1 MIELKNWRVLMEVR
15 DRELGYESDHL
26 HRRLEIAVDLD
37 AGWAVKLD
45 MALGKA
51 KNVVDLERTG
61 DVLWVD
67 LTRDILASDGLYRC
81 QLRGLKGD
89 TVAHSNQFELLVSG
103 SINAAEAFPS
113 VEPSELAQMEAR
125 VTQAK
130 ADAVAAADRAE
141 AAAVHPPKLSE
152 DQTWMVWDL
161 ESGAYQD
168 TGVYSGGAAPNIGPD
183 GNWVVGGVDTGVSAT
198 GPRGEQ
204 GPIGPAGPQGEKG
217 DPGEQGPAGPKGDTG
232 EQGPQ
237 GPKGD
242 TGDTGPQGPAGA
254 DGVGLPTVT
263 AEDNGMYAG
272 VVDGAWGKVSA
283 VQPDWN
289 QNDPTAPDY
298 VKNRPCYT
306 STNKITWDGDTTGK
320 ASVMNMLYRVAPA
333 TIYPDTLY
341 ALVTT
346 NANGT
351 ITEEQLGIDDSC
363 EGYFVFGQAVIIC
376 YDSTKTF
383 MGQSFPEA
391 GTYFVKNSEGMY
403 VSSFEITYVS
413 LQGKLDPYFLP
424 ETLPYVTA
432 SDAGKILM
440 VSDDGEWV
448 VATPPWS

>member
-1 MIELKNWRVLMEVR
+1 
-15 DRELGYESDHL
+15 
-26 HRRLEIAVDLD
+26 
-37 AGWAVKLD
+37 
-45 MALGKA
+45 
-51 KNVVDLERTG
+51 
-61 DVLWVD
+61 
-67 LTRDILASDGLYRC
+67 
-81 QLRGLKGD
+81 
-89 TVAHSNQFELLVSG
+89 
-103 SINAAEAFPS
+103 
-113 VEPSELAQMEAR
+113 
-125 VTQAK
+125 
-130 ADAVAAADRAE
+130 
-141 AAAVHPPKLSE
+141 
-152 DQTWMVWDL
+152 
-161 ESGAYQD
+161 
-168 TGVYSGGAAPNIGPD
+168 
-183 GNWVVGGVDTGVSAT
+183 
-198 GPRGEQ
+198 
-204 GPIGPAGPQGEKG
+204 
-217 DPGEQGPAGPKGDTG
+217 
-232 EQGPQ
+232 
-237 GPKGD
+237 
-242 TGDTGPQGPAGA
+242 
-254 DGVGLPTVT
+254 
-263 AEDNGMYAG
+263 MYAG

>member
-1 MIELKNWRVLMEVR
+1 MIRLDNWRVLMEVR

-61 DVLWVD
+61 DVLWVE

-103 SINAAEAFPS
+103 SINAVEAFPS

-141 AAAVHPPKLSE
+141 AAAVHPPKLSG

-217 DPGEQGPAGPKGDTG
+217 DPGEQGLQGIQGETGP
-232 EQGPQ
+232 QGPQ

-283 VQPDWN
+283 PGGGGAMQVIKN
-289 QNDPTAPDY
+289 ISLTEAVVKIELGISATDY
-298 VKNRPCYT
+298 AYML
-306 STNKITWDGDTTGK
+306 ILI
-320 ASVMNMLYRVAPA
+320 SVPA
-333 TIYPDTLY
+333 TGSGGTTNYWLGDSIHQISSNLAWYQAYTNAIAASALEIFKLSDNTIWTKLQLGATPTTRDAMKAYGVETSVGTGLYLQQQNSSNSFPVGTTVKVY
-341 ALVTT
+341 AL
-346 NANGT
+346 
-351 ITEEQLGIDDSC
+351 I
-363 EGYFVFGQAVIIC
+363 
-376 YDSTKTF
+376 
-383 MGQSFPEA
+383 
-391 GTYFVKNSEGMY
+391 
-403 VSSFEITYVS
+403 
-413 LQGKLDPYFLP
+413 
-424 ETLPYVTA
+424 
-432 SDAGKILM
+432 
-440 VSDDGEWV
+440 
-448 VATPPWS
+448 

>member
-1 MIELKNWRVLMEVR
+1 MKLKATGQTLELVEPERLISGSVEIYTAAFEFDAAWDGYAKTAVFRDDSHRTVEVALTGNCCTVPWEILRAGRYIHIGIYGVNGGKRYPTIYTANGFRVLDGALPANPSQPPSPTE
-15 DRELGYESDHL
+15 YEQLLSMIGDTAAL
-26 HRRLEIAVDLD
+26 KTTDKSSLVAAINEIYQAGGGGQSVTDARVDD
-37 AGWAVKLD
+37 NG
-45 MALGKA
+45 
-51 KNVVDLERTG
+51 DLIIT
-61 DVLWVD
+61 L
-67 LTRDILASDGLYRC
+67 SDGNTL
-81 QLRGLKGD
+81 
-89 TVAHSNQFELLVSG
+89 
-103 SINAAEAFPS
+103 NAG
-113 VEPSELAQMEAR
+113 
-125 VTQAK
+125 
-130 ADAVAAADRAE
+130 
-141 AAAVHPPKLSE
+141 H
-152 DQTWMVWDL
+152 
-161 ESGAYQD
+161 
-168 TGVYSGGAAPNIGPD
+168 
-183 GNWVVGGVDTGVSAT
+183 VVGA
-198 GPRGEQ
+198 Q
-204 GPIGPAGPQGEKG
+204 GPAGP
-217 DPGEQGPAGPKGDTG
+217 PGEQGPRGQQG
-232 EQGPQ
+232 EQGPT

-289 QNDPTAPDY
+289 QNDPTAPDH

-333 TIYPDTLY
+333 AIYPNTLY

-351 ITEEQLGIDDSC
+351 ITEKQLGINDSC

-391 GTYFVKNSEGMY
+391 GTYFVKNPEGMY

-413 LQGKLDPYFLP
+413 LQGKLNHYFLP
-424 ETLPYVTA
+424 EILPYVTA

>member
-1 MIELKNWRVLMEVR
+1 MIELKNWWVSLDLGDRVI
-15 DRELGYESDHL
+15 GYESDHL
-26 HRRLEIAVDLD
+26 HRRLEIAADLD
-37 AGWAVKLD
+37 AGWGVKLD

-141 AAAVHPPKLSE
+141 AAAVHPPKLSG

-217 DPGEQGPAGPKGDTG
+217 DPGEQGLQGIQGKTGP
-232 EQGPQ
+232 QGPQ

-283 VQPDWN
+283 PGGGGEWTLLWEHTFSESDVGTAYWEWN
-289 QNDPTAPDY
+289 VTDITEISVRTWGLQSNQTMGWQLKVNGVSLTNNVAVRNTDGIKHQIIHAIFAGAHWITRISTYDYDAMSASSLNNTASPTGA
-298 VKNRPCYT
+298 NM
-306 STNKITWDGDTTGK
+306 GDGK
-320 ASVMNMLYRVAPA
+320 AQ
-333 TIYPDTLY
+333 TIQFAQSAVQDYQIY
-341 ALVTT
+341 
-346 NANGT
+346 
-351 ITEEQLGIDDSC
+351 S
-363 EGYFVFGQAVIIC
+363 GQ
-376 YDSTKTF
+376 
-383 MGQSFPEA
+383 
-391 GTYFVKNSEGMY
+391 VK
-403 VSSFEITYVS
+403 I
-413 LQGKLDPYFLP
+413 
-424 ETLPYVTA
+424 
-432 SDAGKILM
+432 
-440 VSDDGEWV
+440 WV
-448 VATPPWS
+448 R

>member
-1 MIELKNWRVLMEVR
+1 MIRLDNWRVRMEVR

-26 HRRLEIAVDLD
+26 HRRLEIAADLD

-45 MALGKA
+45 MALGKV

-242 TGDTGPQGPAGA
+242 TGAQGLQGPKGDQGEPGIQGPQGPKGDTGDTGPQGPAGA

-283 VQPDWN
+283 PGGGREWTLLWEHTFSESDVGTAYWEWNVPDITEISVRTWGLQSN
-289 QNDPTAPDY
+289 QTMGWQLKVNGASLTNNVAVRNTDGIKHQIIHAIFAGAHWITRISTYDYDAMSASSLNNTASPTGA
-298 VKNRPCYT
+298 NM
-306 STNKITWDGDTTGK
+306 GDGK
-320 ASVMNMLYRVAPA
+320 AQ
-333 TIYPDTLY
+333 TIQFAQSAVQAYQIY
-341 ALVTT
+341 
-346 NANGT
+346 
-351 ITEEQLGIDDSC
+351 S
-363 EGYFVFGQAVIIC
+363 GQ
-376 YDSTKTF
+376 
-383 MGQSFPEA
+383 
-391 GTYFVKNSEGMY
+391 VK
-403 VSSFEITYVS
+403 I
-413 LQGKLDPYFLP
+413 
-424 ETLPYVTA
+424 
-432 SDAGKILM
+432 
-440 VSDDGEWV
+440 WV
-448 VATPPWS
+448 R

>member
-1 MIELKNWRVLMEVR
+1 MIELKNWWVSLDLGDRVI
-15 DRELGYESDHL
+15 GYESDHL
-26 HRRLEIAVDLD
+26 HRRLEIAADLD

-61 DVLWVD
+61 DVLWVE

-141 AAAVHPPKLSE
+141 AAAVHPPKLSG
-152 DQTWMVWDL
+152 DQTWMVGDL

-217 DPGEQGPAGPKGDTG
+217 DPGEQGLQGIQGETGP
-232 EQGPQ
+232 QGPQ

-283 VQPDWN
+283 PGGGGAMQVIKN
-289 QNDPTAPDY
+289 ISLTEAVVKIELGISATDY
-298 VKNRPCYT
+298 AYML
-306 STNKITWDGDTTGK
+306 ILI
-320 ASVMNMLYRVAPA
+320 SVPA
-333 TIYPDTLY
+333 TGSGGTTNYWLGDSIHQISSNLAWYQAYTNAIAASALEIFKLSDNTIWTKLQLGATPTTRDAMKAYGVETSVGTGLYLQQQNSSNSFPVGTTVKVY
-341 ALVTT
+341 AL
-346 NANGT
+346 
-351 ITEEQLGIDDSC
+351 I
-363 EGYFVFGQAVIIC
+363 
-376 YDSTKTF
+376 
-383 MGQSFPEA
+383 
-391 GTYFVKNSEGMY
+391 
-403 VSSFEITYVS
+403 
-413 LQGKLDPYFLP
+413 
-424 ETLPYVTA
+424 
-432 SDAGKILM
+432 
-440 VSDDGEWV
+440 
-448 VATPPWS
+448 

>member
-1 MIELKNWRVLMEVR
+1 MIELKNWRVRMEVR

-26 HRRLEIAVDLD
+26 HRRLEIAADLD
-37 AGWAVKLD
+37 AGGAVKLD
-45 MALGKA
+45 MALGKV

-61 DVLWVD
+61 DVLWVE

-103 SINAAEAFPS
+103 SINAVEAFPS

-217 DPGEQGPAGPKGDTG
+217 DPGEQGLQGIQGETGP
-232 EQGPQ
+232 QGPQ

-283 VQPDWN
+283 PGGGGEWTELLRNDGIVLDSAGVGSVQLTLTHQLSTYKEMMCAVECPANTKQYQPSSITVDGIQVAFYPGVVPAN
-289 QNDPTAPDY
+289 TMKQYLFHVTLFGDGSFAEYLSTATTD
-298 VKNRPCYT
+298 
-306 STNKITWDGDTTGK
+306 ILFGAFLGATTG
-320 ASVMNMLYRVAPA
+320 
-333 TIYPDTLY
+333 
-341 ALVTT
+341 
-346 NANGT
+346 GT
-351 ITEEQLGIDDSC
+351 R
-363 EGYFVFGQAVIIC
+363 Y
-376 YDSTKTF
+376 
-383 MGQSFPEA
+383 
-391 GTYFVKNSEGMY
+391 
-403 VSSFEITYVS
+403 
-413 LQGKLDPYFLP
+413 
-424 ETLPYVTA
+424 
-432 SDAGKILM
+432 GKIGVPTGQLRM
-440 VSDDGEWV
+440 DFNAADITGTVKV
-448 VATPPWS
+448 RILAR

>member
-1 MIELKNWRVLMEVR
+1 MIRLDNWRVRMEVR

-26 HRRLEIAVDLD
+26 HRRLEIAADLD

-61 DVLWVD
+61 DVLWVE

-103 SINAAEAFPS
+103 SINAVEAFPS

-141 AAAVHPPKLSE
+141 AAAVHPPKLSG

-217 DPGEQGPAGPKGDTG
+217 DPGEQGLQGIQGETGP
-232 EQGPQ
+232 QGPQ

-283 VQPDWN
+283 PGGGGEWTELLRNDGIVLDSAGVGSVQLTLTHQLSTYKEMMCAVECPANTKQYQPSSITVDGIQVAFYPGVVPAN
-289 QNDPTAPDY
+289 TMKQYLFHVTLFGDGSFAEYLSTATTD
-298 VKNRPCYT
+298 
-306 STNKITWDGDTTGK
+306 ILFGAFLGATTG
-320 ASVMNMLYRVAPA
+320 
-333 TIYPDTLY
+333 
-341 ALVTT
+341 
-346 NANGT
+346 GT
-351 ITEEQLGIDDSC
+351 R
-363 EGYFVFGQAVIIC
+363 Y
-376 YDSTKTF
+376 
-383 MGQSFPEA
+383 
-391 GTYFVKNSEGMY
+391 
-403 VSSFEITYVS
+403 
-413 LQGKLDPYFLP
+413 
-424 ETLPYVTA
+424 
-432 SDAGKILM
+432 GKIGVPTGQLRM
-440 VSDDGEWV
+440 DFNAADITGTVKV
-448 VATPPWS
+448 RILAR

>member
-1 MIELKNWRVLMEVR
+1 MIELKNWRVRMEVR

-26 HRRLEIAVDLD
+26 HRRLEIAADLD

-61 DVLWVD
+61 DVLWVE

-103 SINAAEAFPS
+103 SINAVEAFPS

-217 DPGEQGPAGPKGDTG
+217 DPGEQGLQGIQGETGP
-232 EQGPQ
+232 QGPQ

-283 VQPDWN
+283 PGGGGEWTELLRNDGIVLDSAGVGSVQLTLTHQLSTYKEMMCAVECPANTKQYQPSSITVDGIQVAFYPGVVPAN
-289 QNDPTAPDY
+289 TMKQYLFHVTLFGDGSFAEYLSTATTD
-298 VKNRPCYT
+298 
-306 STNKITWDGDTTGK
+306 ILFGAFLGATTG
-320 ASVMNMLYRVAPA
+320 
-333 TIYPDTLY
+333 
-341 ALVTT
+341 
-346 NANGT
+346 GT
-351 ITEEQLGIDDSC
+351 R
-363 EGYFVFGQAVIIC
+363 Y
-376 YDSTKTF
+376 
-383 MGQSFPEA
+383 
-391 GTYFVKNSEGMY
+391 
-403 VSSFEITYVS
+403 
-413 LQGKLDPYFLP
+413 
-424 ETLPYVTA
+424 
-432 SDAGKILM
+432 GKIGVPTGQLRM
-440 VSDDGEWV
+440 DFNAADITGTVKV
-448 VATPPWS
+448 RILAR

>member
-1 MIELKNWRVLMEVR
+1 MIRLDNWRVRMEVR

-26 HRRLEIAVDLD
+26 HRRLEIAADLD

-168 TGVYSGGAAPNIGPD
+168 TGVYSGGAAPNIGPG

-217 DPGEQGPAGPKGDTG
+217 DPGEQGLQGIQGETGP
-232 EQGPQ
+232 QGPQ

-272 VVDGAWGKVSA
+272 VVDGAWDKVSA
-283 VQPDWN
+283 PGGGGEWTELLRNDGIVLDSAGVGSVQLTLTHQLSTYKEMMCAVECPANTKQYQPSSITVDGIQVAFYPGVVPAN
-289 QNDPTAPDY
+289 TMKQYLFHVTLFGDGSFAEYLSTATTD
-298 VKNRPCYT
+298 
-306 STNKITWDGDTTGK
+306 ILFGAFLGATTG
-320 ASVMNMLYRVAPA
+320 
-333 TIYPDTLY
+333 
-341 ALVTT
+341 
-346 NANGT
+346 GT
-351 ITEEQLGIDDSC
+351 R
-363 EGYFVFGQAVIIC
+363 Y
-376 YDSTKTF
+376 
-383 MGQSFPEA
+383 
-391 GTYFVKNSEGMY
+391 
-403 VSSFEITYVS
+403 
-413 LQGKLDPYFLP
+413 
-424 ETLPYVTA
+424 
-432 SDAGKILM
+432 GKIGVPTGQLRM
-440 VSDDGEWV
+440 DFNAADITGTVKV
-448 VATPPWS
+448 RILAR